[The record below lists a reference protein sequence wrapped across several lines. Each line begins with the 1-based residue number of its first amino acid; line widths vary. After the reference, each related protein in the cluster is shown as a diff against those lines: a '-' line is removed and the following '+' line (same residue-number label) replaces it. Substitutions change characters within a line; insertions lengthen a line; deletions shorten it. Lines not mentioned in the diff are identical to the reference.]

1 MRLGTDLVS
10 VTRLAGLVDR
20 HGQRF
25 RDRILTQR
33 EQAICGQDV
42 RRLAGRFAGKEA
54 VSKAL
59 GTGIGRLG
67 IGFRDIEIDCD
78 PLGAPFVRLHGAA
91 RLRFE
96 ALGGQDLVISL
107 SHEEEMALAF
117 CVLTLQGKGDK
128 AHG

>member
-1 MRLGTDLVS
+1 MLFRS
-10 VTRLAGLVDR
+10 GL
-20 HGQRF
+20 
-25 RDRILTQR
+25 
-33 EQAICGQDV
+33 DV

-78 PLGAPFVRLHGAA
+78 SLGAPFVRLHGAS
-91 RLRFE
+91 RLRFDG
-96 ALGGQDLVISL
+96 LGGRYLLNSL

-117 CVLTLQGKGDK
+117 CVMTLEGKGEQ